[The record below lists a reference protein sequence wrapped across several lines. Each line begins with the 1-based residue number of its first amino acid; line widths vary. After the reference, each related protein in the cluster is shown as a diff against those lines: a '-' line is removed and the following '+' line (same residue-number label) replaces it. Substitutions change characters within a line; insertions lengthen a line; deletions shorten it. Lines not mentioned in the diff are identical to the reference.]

1 MLLMSIECGI
11 AEVGLDAIRAL
22 VDTSVVVM
30 LRAAPFATLF
40 LIVVGTVVF
49 IVSVALAV
57 VFGVCHV

>member
-1 MLLMSIECGI
+1 MSIECGI

-22 VDTSVVVM
+22 VNTSVVVM
-30 LRAAPFATLF
+30 LRAASFSTLF